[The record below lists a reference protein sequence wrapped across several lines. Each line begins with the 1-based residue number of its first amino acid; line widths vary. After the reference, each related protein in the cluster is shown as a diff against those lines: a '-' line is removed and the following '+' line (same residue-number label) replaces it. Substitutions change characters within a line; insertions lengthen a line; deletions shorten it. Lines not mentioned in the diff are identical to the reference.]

1 MVLKILKSKMFS
13 ALPRF
18 GARENRFSW
27 LRRCMVATLALCF
40 VFAASGAFAQEHE
53 SITPGVKSFKLGA
66 FDISVL
72 RDGALEIPNN
82 GTIFGLNATPA
93 EVAEVLHKAGADTIR
108 LAIDALLVRIPD
120 HIVLIDTGY
129 GPAGH
134 GLLQE
139 SLAKAGVAPNDVTD
153 ILITHSHPDHIGGLV
168 DAQGQPA
175 FPKATVRMSAREWAF
190 MQGNQKLA
198 KEVAVIKGQV
208 QTFEPGQP
216 VLPGITPVALPGHTP
231 GQTGYEID
239 SQGHK
244 LLDIADIAHS
254 SIVSL
259 ARPDW
264 TIAWDSDKQEGVQ
277 TREHELQRLATDHEF
292 MFAPHFPF
300 PGVGHIEQAG
310 KGFSFKPGLP

>member
-1 MVLKILKSKMFS
+1 MVQEIFNRSIFS
-13 ALPRF
+13 AQPRF
-18 GARENRFSW
+18 GSRANRFSS
-27 LRRCMVATLALCF
+27 LHRCIVAMLTLCF
-40 VFAASGAFAQEHE
+40 IFAASGAFAQGQVSVE
-53 SITPGVKSFKLGA
+53 PAARSFKLGA

-82 GTIFGLNATPA
+82 GSIFGLNATPA
-93 EVAEVLHKAGADTIR
+93 EVADVLHKAGADTIR
-108 LAIDALLVRIPD
+108 LDIDALLVRIPD

-139 SLAKAGVAPNDVTD
+139 SLAKAGVAPSDVTD

-168 DAQGQPA
+168 DAQGKQA
-175 FPKATVRMSAREWAF
+175 FPKATVRMSATEWAF

-216 VLPGITPVALPGHTP
+216 LLPGITPVALPGHTP

-244 LLDIADIAHS
+244 LLDICDIAHS

-264 TIAWDSDKQEGVQ
+264 TIAWDADKQEGVQ
-277 TREHELQRLATDHEF
+277 TRQHELHLLATNHEL

-310 KGFSFKPGLP
+310 KGYIFKPGLP

>member
-1 MVLKILKSKMFS
+1 MVQKIFGSKTFS
-13 ALPRF
+13 TLAKFGPR
-18 GARENRFSW
+18 GNMYSL
-27 LRRCMVATLALCF
+27 LRRCIIAALAFCF

-53 SITPGVKSFKLGA
+53 SITPAVKSFKLGA

-93 EVAEVLHKAGADTIR
+93 EVAEVLHKAGADNIR
-108 LAIDALLVRIPD
+108 LDIDALLVRIPD

-134 GLLQE
+134 GLLKE
-139 SLAKAGVAPNDVTD
+139 SLAKAGVVPNDVTD

-168 DAQGQPA
+168 DAQGKQA
-175 FPKATVRMSAREWAF
+175 FPKATVRMSATEWAF
-190 MQGNQKLA
+190 MQDNQKLA

-208 QTFEPGQP
+208 QTFEPGRP

-244 LLDIADIAHS
+244 LLDIGDIVHS

-264 TIAWDSDKQEGVQ
+264 TIAWDSDKQGGVQ
-277 TREHELQRLATDHEF
+277 TREHELQRLARDQEL

-310 KGFSFKPGLP
+310 KGYIFKPGLP

>member
-1 MVLKILKSKMFS
+1 MVQEIFNSKIFS
-13 ALPRF
+13 AATGSGL
-18 GARENRFSW
+18 GENVFS
-27 LRRCMVATLALCF
+27 LSRRCIVAALALCF
-40 VFAASGAFAQEHE
+40 VFTASSSFAQEHE
-53 SITPGVKSFKLGA
+53 SITPAAKSFKLGA

-93 EVAEVLHKAGADTIR
+93 EVADVLHKAGADTIH
-108 LAIDALLVRIPD
+108 LDIDALLVHIPN

-134 GLLQE
+134 GLLPE
-139 SLAKAGVAPNDVTD
+139 SLAKADVAPNEVTD

-168 DAQGQPA
+168 DAQGQLA
-175 FPKATVRMSAREWAF
+175 FPKAAIRMSATEWAF

-239 SQGHK
+239 SQGQK
-244 LLDIADIAHS
+244 LLDICDIAHS

-264 TIAWDSDKQEGVQ
+264 TIAWDADKQEGVQ
-277 TREHELQRLATDHEF
+277 TRQHELQLLATNHEL

-310 KGFSFKPGLP
+310 KGYIFKPGLP